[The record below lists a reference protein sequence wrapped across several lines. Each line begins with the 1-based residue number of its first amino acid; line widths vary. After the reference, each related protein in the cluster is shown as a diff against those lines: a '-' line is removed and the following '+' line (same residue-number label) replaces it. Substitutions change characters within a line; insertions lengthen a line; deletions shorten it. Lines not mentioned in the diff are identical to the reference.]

1 MVMQFTHALRHF
13 VSATF
18 IGVSMMSVSAQSP
31 YDPDIEALIKKMT
44 IEEKVGQM
52 TQLNLDVISKGE
64 IYNLVEPHQL
74 FAEKLKKA
82 LVDYHVGSILNCGGH
97 AYTREHWREIIGE
110 IQRVAT
116 KETRLGIPII
126 YGIDAIHGANYT
138 LGSTL
143 FPQQIGQAATF
154 NEMLVARAAE
164 ITAYEVRA
172 SGITWNFSPVLDLMR
187 NPQWSRCFETFGEDV
202 LLAKN
207 MTHAAITGYQG
218 ATLTNDPV
226 KVAACMKHFLGYS
239 MPRTG
244 MDRTPAYISDILLRE
259 YFLPTFQEAVQSG
272 AATVMINSG
281 EINGIPVHANK
292 KIVTDLLRTE
302 LGFEGV
308 AVTDWEDIMKLNNFH
323 KVAPTMKDA
332 VRMAIDAGIDM
343 SMVPNN
349 YEFCDL
355 LVELV
360 KEGTITE
367 ERLDV
372 SVRRILIL
380 KKKLGLFENPMPAA
394 DNNYAA
400 FGNAS
405 GKLVSQLTAEESIT
419 LLKNA
424 NQLLPLDAKTKILVT
439 GPGADSYTML
449 NGAWTRTWQGT
460 DTKWDDPSVA
470 SIYDALKNMGG
481 ENVQYVQGCTTSALS
496 DYQAALTAAQQVDV
510 IIACMGELPSTEIP
524 GNIQDMHLDK
534 AQLDYISML
543 SATGKPLILLLT
555 ESRPRII
562 RDIEPNCNAIL
573 QLYYPGDMG
582 GVAAA
587 NIIYGK
593 VNPSGK
599 LPYTYPKYA
608 NALLWYDHKHT
619 ETMDVDFGNDAFDPQ
634 WTFGYG
640 LSYTTFEYSNLY
652 ISNDTMT
659 SAGLTVSVTVKNTG
673 SRVGKEVVQLYL
685 SDQFASITPSVKRL
699 KAYQKIELQPQESRV
714 ITFQLTPEQLQF
726 VGADLQW
733 IAEPGWFDV
742 SINGSKTSFYY
753 KSN

>member
-1 MVMQFTHALRHF
+1 MV
-13 VSATF
+13 VSQIQKMLYFFLLSTWCISSA
-18 IGVSMMSVSAQSP
+18 SAQFAT
-31 YDPDIEALIKKMT
+31 DPEIEALIDKMT

-74 FAEKLKKA
+74 DMEKLRKA
-82 LVDYHVGSILNCGGH
+82 LVSYHVGSILNCGGH

-143 FPQQIGQAATF
+143 FPQQLGQAATF
-154 NEMLVARAAE
+154 NELLVARAAE

-202 LLAKN
+202 LLAQN
-207 MTHAAITGYQG
+207 MTRATIIGYQG
-218 ATLTNDPV
+218 EQLTNDPV

-239 MPRTG
+239 LPRTG
-244 MDRTPAYISDILLRE
+244 MDRTPAYIPDIMLRE
-259 YFLPTFQEAVQSG
+259 YFLPTFIEAVESG

-380 KKKLGLFENPMPAA
+380 KKKLGLFNNPMPIA
-394 DNNYAA
+394 DNQYKGFGDAA
-400 FGNAS
+400 
-405 GKLVSQLTAEESIT
+405 GKMISQATAEESIT
-419 LLKNA
+419 LLKNNKA
-424 NQLLPLDAKTKILVT
+424 LPLSTNTKVLVT
-439 GPGADSYTML
+439 GPGADSYIML

-470 SIYDALKNMGG
+470 SIYDAMKLIGG
-481 ENVQYVQGCTTSALS
+481 DQVQYVEGCTTNALTNA
-496 DYQAALTAAQQVDV
+496 QAALEAANQADV
-510 IIACMGELPSTEIP
+510 IVACLGELPSTEIP
-524 GNIQDMHLDK
+524 GNIKDMDLDQ
-534 AQLDYISML
+534 AQLDYIKLL
-543 SATGKPLILLLT
+543 SSSGKPIILVLT
-555 ESRPRII
+555 EGRPRII
-562 RDIEPNCNAIL
+562 REIEPLCSAIL
-573 QLYYPGDMG
+573 QLYYPGDYG
-582 GVAAA
+582 GKAAA
-587 NIIYGK
+587 NILYGK

-619 ETMDVDFGNDAFDPQ
+619 ETMDIDFGNDAFDPQ
-634 WTFGYG
+634 WTFGFG
-640 LSYTTFEYSNLY
+640 LSYTRFEYTNLT
-652 ISNDTMT
+652 ISNDTMRNT
-659 SAGLTVSVTVKNTG
+659 GIDVSITVKNVG
-673 SRVGKEVVQLYL
+673 SMTGKEVVQVYL
-685 SDQFASITPSVKRL
+685 SDQFASVTPAVKKL

-714 ITFQLTPEQLQF
+714 LTFHITPEQLHF
-726 VGADLQW
+726 VGTDLKW
-733 IAEPGWFDV
+733 ISEAGWFD
-742 SINGSKTSFYY
+742 IEIEAHKTPFYY
-753 KSN
+753 NPN

>member
-1 MVMQFTHALRHF
+1 MQFTHACRHF
-13 VSATF
+13 ISATF
-18 IGVSMMSVSAQSP
+18 FGLSMISVSAQSP
-31 YDPDIEALIKKMT
+31 VDPDIEALIKKMT

-74 FAEKLKKA
+74 DAEKLKKA

-116 KETRLGIPII
+116 KETRLGIPVI

-172 SGITWNFSPVLDLMR
+172 SGITWNFSPVLDIMR
-187 NPQWSRCFETFGEDV
+187 NAQWSRCFETFGEDV

-207 MTHAAITGYQG
+207 MTHATIIGYQG
-218 ATLTNDPV
+218 TELSDDPV

-239 MPRTG
+239 IPRTG
-244 MDRTPAYISDILLRE
+244 MDRTPAYISDIMLRE
-259 YFLPTFQEAVQSG
+259 YFLPTFQEAIAAG

-281 EINGIPVHANK
+281 EINGIPVHADK
-292 KIVTDLLRTE
+292 KIVTDLLRNE
-302 LGFEGV
+302 LGFQGV

-367 ERLDV
+367 SRLDV
-372 SVRRILIL
+372 SVRRILTL
-380 KKKLGLFENPMPAA
+380 KKKLGLFANPMPDA
-394 DNNYAA
+394 DNHYAR
-400 FGNAS
+400 FGENESRLMSLA
-405 GKLVSQLTAEESIT
+405 TAEESIT
-419 LLKNA
+419 LLKNTD
-424 NQLLPLDAKTKILVT
+424 QLLPLRPDTKILVT
-439 GPGADSYTML
+439 GPGADSYIML

-460 DTKWDDPSVA
+460 DTKWDDSTVA
-470 SIYDALKNMGG
+470 TIFDALKGVGG
-481 ENVQYVQGCTTSALS
+481 AQVQYVEGCNTSTLTN
-496 DYQAALTAAQQVDV
+496 YQQAMEAAQQVDV
-510 IIACMGELPSTEIP
+510 IVACIGELPSTEIP
-524 GNIQDMHLDK
+524 GNIKDMDLDE
-534 AQLDYISML
+534 AQLAYIQML
-543 SATGKPLILLLT
+543 ASTGKPIILLLT
-555 ESRPRII
+555 EGRPRII
-562 RDIEPNCNAIL
+562 REIEPKCSAIV

-582 GVAAA
+582 GVATA
-587 NIIYGK
+587 NILYGK

-619 ETMDVDFGNDAFDPQ
+619 ETMDIDFGNDAFDPQ
-634 WTFGYG
+634 WTFGFG
-640 LSYTTFEYSNLY
+640 LSYTTFAYSNLKV
-652 ISNDTMT
+652 SNDTMSST
-659 SAGLTVSVTVKNTG
+659 GMRVSVTITNTG
-673 SRVGKEVVQLYL
+673 NVTGKEVVQVYL
-685 SDQFASITPSVKRL
+685 SDQFASVTPSVKRL
-699 KAYQKIELQPQESRV
+699 KAYQKIELKPQESRELV
-714 ITFQLTPEQLQF
+714 FQITPEQLEF
-726 VGADLQW
+726 VGQEGKWL
-733 IAEPGWFDV
+733 AEEGWFDI
-742 SINGSKTSFYY
+742 SIENQKAQFYY
-753 KSN
+753 SLK

>member
-1 MVMQFTHALRHF
+1 MQFTHACRHF

-18 IGVSMMSVSAQSP
+18 FGLSMISVSAQSP
-31 YDPDIEALIKKMT
+31 NDPDIEALIKKMT

-74 FAEKLKKA
+74 DPEKLKKA
-82 LVDYHVGSILNCGGH
+82 LVNYHVGSILNCGGH

-207 MTHAAITGYQG
+207 MTRATIIGYQG
-218 ATLTNDPV
+218 MELSNDAV

-239 MPRTG
+239 IPRTG
-244 MDRTPAYISDILLRE
+244 MDRTPAYISDIMLRE
-259 YFLPTFQEAVQSG
+259 YFLPTFQEAIASG

-281 EINGIPVHANK
+281 EINGIPVHADK

-367 ERLDV
+367 ERLDI
-372 SVRRILIL
+372 SVRRILTL
-380 KKKLGLFENPMPAA
+380 KKKLGLFNNPMPDA
-394 DNNYAA
+394 DNQYTG
-400 FGNAS
+400 FGKKDS
-405 GKLVSQLTAEESIT
+405 KLMSLATAEESIT
-419 LLKNA
+419 LLKNEG
-424 NQLLPLDAKTKILVT
+424 NLLPLHPETKILVT
-439 GPGADSYTML
+439 GPGADSYIML

-460 DTKWDDPSVA
+460 DTKWDDPTVA
-470 SIYDALKNMGG
+470 TIFDALKFTGAN
-481 ENVQYVQGCTTSALS
+481 NVKYVEGCNTSALTN
-496 DYQAALTAAQQVDV
+496 YQQAMEAAQQVDV
-510 IIACMGELPSTEIP
+510 IVACIGELPSTEIP
-524 GNIQDMHLDK
+524 GNIKDMDLDQ
-534 AQLDYISML
+534 AQLDYIDML
-543 SATGKPLILLLT
+543 ATAGKPIILLLT
-555 ESRPRII
+555 EGRPRII
-562 RDIEPNCNAIL
+562 REIEPKCSAIL

-582 GVAAA
+582 GVATA
-587 NIIYGK
+587 NILYGK

-608 NALLWYDHKHT
+608 NAMLWYDHKHT
-619 ETMDVDFGNDAFDPQ
+619 ETMDIDFGNDAFDPQ

-640 LSYTTFEYSNLY
+640 LSYTTFEYTNLQV
-652 ISNDTMT
+652 SNDTM
-659 SAGLTVSVTVKNTG
+659 SASGIRVSVTIKNTG
-673 SRVGKEVVQLYL
+673 NVTGKEVVQVYL
-685 SDQFASITPSVKRL
+685 SDQFASVTPSVKRL
-699 KAYQKIELQPQESRV
+699 KAYQKIELKPQESRELV
-714 ITFQLTPEQLQF
+714 FQITPEQLEF
-726 VGADLQW
+726 VGQTGKW

-742 SINGSKTSFYY
+742 SIDNQKAQFYY
-753 KSN
+753 TLK

>member
-1 MVMQFTHALRHF
+1 MQFTHACRHF
-13 VSATF
+13 ISATF
-18 IGVSMMSVSAQSP
+18 FGLSMISVSAQSP
-31 YDPDIEALIKKMT
+31 VDPDIEALIKKMT

-74 FAEKLKKA
+74 DAEKLKKA

-116 KETRLGIPII
+116 KETRLGIPVI
-126 YGIDAIHGANYT
+126 YSIDAIHGANYT

-172 SGITWNFSPVLDLMR
+172 SGITWNFSPVLDIMR
-187 NPQWSRCFETFGEDV
+187 NAQWSRCFETFGEDV

-207 MTHAAITGYQG
+207 MTHATIIGYQG
-218 ATLTNDPV
+218 TELSDDPV

-239 MPRTG
+239 IPRTG
-244 MDRTPAYISDILLRE
+244 MDRTPAYISDIMLRE
-259 YFLPTFQEAVQSG
+259 YFLPTFQEAIAAG

-281 EINGIPVHANK
+281 EINGIPVHADK
-292 KIVTDLLRTE
+292 KIVTDLLRNE
-302 LGFEGV
+302 LGFQGV

-367 ERLDV
+367 SRLDV
-372 SVRRILIL
+372 SVRRILTL
-380 KKKLGLFENPMPAA
+380 KKKLGLFANPMPDA
-394 DNNYAA
+394 DNHYAR
-400 FGNAS
+400 FGENESRLMSLA
-405 GKLVSQLTAEESIT
+405 TAEESIT
-419 LLKNA
+419 LLKNTD
-424 NQLLPLDAKTKILVT
+424 QLLPLRPDTKILVT
-439 GPGADSYTML
+439 GPGADSYIML

-460 DTKWDDPSVA
+460 DTKWDDSTVA
-470 SIYDALKNMGG
+470 TIFDALKGVGG
-481 ENVQYVQGCTTSALS
+481 AQVQYVEGCNTSTLTN
-496 DYQAALTAAQQVDV
+496 YQQAMEAAQQVDV
-510 IIACMGELPSTEIP
+510 IVACIGELPSTEIP
-524 GNIQDMHLDK
+524 GNIKDMDLDE
-534 AQLDYISML
+534 AQLAYIQML
-543 SATGKPLILLLT
+543 ASTGKPIILLLT
-555 ESRPRII
+555 EGRPRII
-562 RDIEPNCNAIL
+562 REIEPKCSAIV

-582 GVAAA
+582 GVATA
-587 NIIYGK
+587 NILYGK

-619 ETMDVDFGNDAFDPQ
+619 ETMDIDFGNDAFDPQ
-634 WTFGYG
+634 WTFGFG
-640 LSYTTFEYSNLY
+640 LSYTTFAYSNLKV
-652 ISNDTMT
+652 SNDTMSST
-659 SAGLTVSVTVKNTG
+659 GMRVSVTITNTG
-673 SRVGKEVVQLYL
+673 NVTGKEVVQVYL
-685 SDQFASITPSVKRL
+685 SDQFASVTPSVKRL
-699 KAYQKIELQPQESRV
+699 KAYQKIELKPQESRELV
-714 ITFQLTPEQLQF
+714 FQITPEQLEF
-726 VGADLQW
+726 VGQEGKWL
-733 IAEPGWFDV
+733 AEEGWFDI
-742 SINGSKTSFYY
+742 SIENQKAQFYY
-753 KSN
+753 SLK